1 MNPLYEALYKA
12 IEAAPTIPPCQV
24 TDGDLWFPES
34 GGENFQ
40 FRIAKK
46 FCSQSPV
53 QKECA
58 TYAISEPELLGIWG
72 GTTYKDRQKIRAQGR
87 GRPRNVA

>member
-12 IEAAPTIPPCQV
+12 IEAAPAIPPCQV
-24 TDGDLWFPES
+24 TDPDLWFPES

-40 FRIAKK
+40 FRTAKK
-46 FCSQSPV
+46 FCGQCPV

-58 TYAISEPELLGIWG
+58 AYALSEPDLLGIWG
-72 GTTYKDRQKIRAQGR
+72 GTTVKDRQRIRALGK
-87 GRPRNVA
+87 GRPRKVA

>member
-12 IEAAPTIPPCQV
+12 IEEAPSIPPCQV

-46 FCSQSPV
+46 FCSQCPV

-87 GRPRNVA
+87 GRPRISL

>member
-1 MNPLYEALYKA
+1 MNRLYEALAKA
-12 IEAAPTIPPCQV
+12 IDAAPVIPPCQV
-24 TDGDLWFPES
+24 TDPEIWFPES

-40 FRIAKK
+40 FRMAKK
-46 FCSQSPV
+46 FCSQCPV

-58 TYAISEPELLGIWG
+58 EYAISEPDLLGIWG
-72 GTTYKDRQKIRAQGR
+72 GLTVKDRQRIRGLGK